1 MKRNSTL
8 SIFAA
13 ICLIATLASTPAFSQ
28 TTYTNNGTNTSYNL
42 GNGDSLYI
50 RSGTYTGSISAFNTG
65 AKITVAEGASFQ
77 PSSFS
82 NPKGLLTNYGT
93 FKFTSELKGNTGFTI
108 SNYGTMWVTENIEL
122 NGTDEVWT
130 NQYGGTMRF
139 DKAVSVNGNNKIVN
153 KGTTTIGTSL
163 SLNATSSLNNRNNL
177 TVTGSFAQNTGTT
190 FLNEAKFE
198 ANTITFNSGATVN
211 NICRLVATTSLTNNS
226 NSVSNSGLIWVKSN
240 AANLLTNSG
249 TINSTNTGKVKAVN
263 FTNWG
268 TLSGTGYYYFTGT
281 TINSGTT
288 GVTGNTTDS
297 IRIYDV
303 TRTNPTTIFDTQWGN
318 VRPNTIYSAFAAPD
332 TVNNFAGCSSEATSA
347 IALPVKWNY
356 FFVNLSNGTPSINW
370 SATQDAGTTFEIERS
385 YSGSEFAK
393 INAVAA
399 TTDNKADYSIADNNV
414 NTQAAIVYYRIKAVE
429 PNGTIK
435 YSETKAVKFSNK
447 NGVTIQAVPNPF
459 ASQFTINYQSNERT
473 TITIQVYGLNG
484 QLQFAK
490 TATVANGYNSIT
502 VTEAASL
509 AKGMYMVQITKGAE
523 RIATERMIKQ

>member
-28 TTYTNNGTNTSYNL
+28 TTFTNNGNNTSYNL
-42 GNGDSLYI
+42 GSGDSLYI
-50 RSGTYTGSISAFNTG
+50 SSGTYTGSISAFNTG

-93 FKFTSELKGNTGFTI
+93 AKFGELKGNTGFTI
-108 SNYGTMWVTENIEL
+108 SNYGTLWVTDNIEV

-130 NQYGGTMRF
+130 NQYGGTMKL
-139 DKAVSVNGNNKIVN
+139 DKNVSVNGNNKIIN
-153 KGTTTIGTSL
+153 KGTVTIGTSL
-163 SLNATSSLNNRNNL
+163 ALNASSSLNNRNNL
-177 TVTGSFAQNTGTT
+177 TIAGAFSQNTGTSFT
-190 FLNEAKFE
+190 NEAKFE
-198 ANTITFNSGATVN
+198 AATITFNSGATVN
-211 NICRLVATTSLTNNS
+211 NICRLIATTTLTNNS
-226 NSVSNSGLIWVKSN
+226 NSVNNSGLIWVKNN
-240 AANLLTNSG
+240 AANMLTNSG
-249 TINSTNTGKVKAVN
+249 TINSTSNGKVKSVN

-268 TLSGTGYYYFTGT
+268 TLTGSGYYYFTGVT
-281 TINSGTT
+281 YNTGTT
-288 GVTGNTTDS
+288 GITGNTTDS
-297 IRIYDV
+297 IRVYDV
-303 TRTNPTTIFDTQWGN
+303 TRTNHNTIFDTQWGN
-318 VRPNTIYSAFAAPD
+318 VRPNTVYRVFAAPD
-332 TVNNFAGCSSEATSA
+332 TTNNFAGCSSEATSA

-370 SATQDAGTTFEIERS
+370 SATQDAGTQFEIERS
-385 YSGSEFAK
+385 YSGSGFSK
-393 INAVAA
+393 INTVTAQ
-399 TTDNKADYSIADNNV
+399 TDNKADYTIADNNV
-414 NTQAAIVYYRIKAVE
+414 NTQSAIVYYRIKAVE

-459 ASQFTINYQSNERT
+459 ASQFTINYQSTERT

-509 AKGMYMVQITKGAE
+509 AKGMYMVQVTKGAE

>member
-28 TTYTNNGTNTSYNL
+28 TTYVNNGTSASYSLN
-42 GNGDSLYI
+42 NGDSLYI
-50 RSGTYTGSISAFNTG
+50 SAGTYTGSIASFNAG

-77 PSSFS
+77 PSSFD
-82 NPKGLLTNYGT
+82 NPHGKLTNYGT
-93 FKFTSELKGNTGFTI
+93 LKFGSLSGNTSFII
-108 SNYGTMWVTENIEL
+108 SNYGTMWVTGDIQL

-130 NQYGGTMRF
+130 NQYGGTMKF
-139 DKAVSVNGNNKIVN
+139 DRSVSVNGNNKIIN
-153 KGTTTIGTSL
+153 RGTTTIGTSFA
-163 SLNATSSLNNRNNL
+163 LNGTSSLNNRNNF
-177 TVTGSFAQNTGTT
+177 TVSGAFSTNTGTT
-190 FLNEAKFE
+190 LTNEAKFE
-198 ANTITFNSGATVN
+198 AGSITFNSGSNVTNA
-211 NICRLVATTSLTNNS
+211 CRLIAGTTLTIN
-226 NSVSNSGLIWVKSN
+226 VSTIYNSGLIWVKNSTS
-240 AANLLTNSG
+240 NLLTNSG
-249 TINSTNTGKVKAVN
+249 TINNSNTGKVKAVN

-281 TINSGTT
+281 TINGGTT
-288 GVTGNTTDS
+288 GVTGTTTDS

-303 TRTNPTTIFDTQWGN
+303 TRTSPSTIFDTQWGT
-318 VRPNTIYSAFAAPD
+318 VRPNTIYSVFAAPD

-393 INAVAA
+393 INAVTA